1 MTGVRFS
8 KERLP
13 VSQKAGHRCAIP
25 IDFVAI
31 SKCKQIPNVKHE
43 ELLKLLKL
51 LFPLRTQSCFNEKS
65 RKNPLDTLEQSIK
78 THSELKI

>member
-1 MTGVRFS
+1 MSLKNLSSVDKNVTIYILKMTGVRFS

-13 VSQKAGHRCAIP
+13 VSQKSGHRCAIP

-51 LFPLRTQSCFNEKS
+51 LFP
-65 RKNPLDTLEQSIK
+65 
-78 THSELKI
+78 

>member
-51 LFPLRTQSCFNEKS
+51 LFP
-65 RKNPLDTLEQSIK
+65 
-78 THSELKI
+78 

>member
-8 KERLP
+8 KECLP

-31 SKCKQIPNVKHE
+31 SKCKQTINVKHE

-51 LFPLRTQSCFNEKS
+51 LFPQLKFNK
-65 RKNPLDTLEQSIK
+65 KVV
-78 THSELKI
+78 KILWTY

>member
-13 VSQKAGHRCAIP
+13 VSQKAGHRCAIS

-31 SKCKQIPNVKHE
+31 LKCKQTVNVKHE
-43 ELLKLLKL
+43 ELLKLLKITFSL
-51 LFPLRTQSCFNEKS
+51 
-65 RKNPLDTLEQSIK
+65 
-78 THSELKI
+78 